1 MSLIGISTRKL
12 RGADSSTTADV
23 AEMKIVSQ
31 PKAIAKTAAGK
42 ETSSLKHRLQGE
54 NQKFEN
60 QIKEPLTLQGA
71 RNDQPLEDRR
81 KAACFLTSQEIAA
94 NSTEDIITT
103 EATEFAVNSF
113 TQVVMETRTTLK
125 RSKNAKASATMPLVF
140 AIWLHYTADALKT
153 SQNGTTMRIVRN
165 AKNLSLA
172 DATEIKITLTTKDRA
187 RMPANT
193 IVARQKLTMHQ
204 PQGHES

>member
-1 MSLIGISTRKL
+1 MSQIGTSTRKL
-12 RGADSSTTADV
+12 KGVDSSTTADV

-31 PKAIAKTAAGK
+31 LRAIVITAAGK
-42 ETSSLKHRLQGE
+42 ETSSLVHRLQDE
-54 NQKFEN
+54 NPKLESQMRG
-60 QIKEPLTLQGA
+60 LRRLQDA

-81 KAACFLTSQEIAA
+81 KAACYLTSQEIAA
-94 NSTEDIITT
+94 SNTEDIITT

-125 RSKNAKASATMPLVF
+125 HSKNAKASATMPLVF

-153 SQNGTTMRIVRN
+153 SQNGTTMRIVKN
-165 AKNLSLA
+165 VKNLSLA

-187 RMPANT
+187 KMPANT
-193 IVARQKLTMHQ
+193 TVARQKPTMHQ